1 MKMGLKSR
9 VVLALVAAACVVP
22 ASASSQSSAHHH
34 KVVQPPVVTPPPLPP
49 GPLTPLTLEQQPT
62 IPPQVTYRNNQLT
75 ILAQNSTLADVL
87 RAVRTQTGAAV
98 DIPSNAT
105 ERVVGHFGPGPARD
119 VLAALLNGSPYNYV
133 LLGSAAN
140 PNALEHVILIS
151 QSGGAAPVE
160 TAAQAPP
167 QPGDPNAE
175 PEDSLEGLND
185 MQGEDVMSD
194 QDQQS
199 AQAEGQGAETQ
210 PADQGGFQ
218 FNGGQPG
225 GGVRSPQQMLQDLQ
239 RQQQQQS
246 GQPFS
251 PAPVG
256 GTTPNQPPQQ

>member
-1 MKMGLKSR
+1 MSMGLKSR
-9 VVLALVAAACVVP
+9 AVLALVVGVAAAWVP
-22 ASASSQSSAHHH
+22 ALASSQSSAHRH
-34 KVVQPPVVTPPPLPP
+34 KVVTPPVVTPAPLPP

-62 IPPQVTYRNNQLT
+62 IPPQVTYRDNQLT
-75 ILAQNSTLADVL
+75 ILAQNATLADVL

-105 ERVVGHFGPGPARD
+105 ERVVGRFGPGPARD
-119 VLAALLNGSPYNYV
+119 VMAALLNGSPYNYV

-140 PNALEHVILIS
+140 PNALEHVVLIS
-151 QSGGAAPVE
+151 QAGGAAPVE

-175 PEDSLEGLND
+175 PEDALEGLND
-185 MQGEDVMSD
+185 TPGEDVMSD

-199 AQAEGQGAETQ
+199 AQAEGQGADSA

-218 FNGGQPG
+218 FNGGQPPG

-239 RQQQQQS
+239 RQQQLQQP
-246 GQPFS
+246 GQPV
-251 PAPVG
+251 PGVAP
-256 GTTPNQPPQQ
+256 NAPPQQ